1 MELKTLFQR
10 IAAAIREKEGSTG
23 AIRAAAFPERIR
35 AISAGTDTSDATAA
49 AGDILSG
56 KTAYAG
62 GEKLTGAIA
71 VQAAQTGAAQQVIPA
86 GIYLAGPQTVQGD
99 ENLSPENIRK
109 GSTLFGVEGS
119 SIEWKDYT
127 DIKGS
132 AFTTINGEF
141 ASFYITGF
149 RPMENEDG
157 TKKIQISVLLI
168 LQTKSAES
176 SKQADIYVEYV

>member
-1 MELKTLFQR
+1 MPVISISYSLISPSTAHR
-10 IAAAIREKEGSTG
+10 IAAGPSS
-23 AIRAAAFPERIR
+23 
-35 AISAGTDTSDATAA
+35 ISAGTDTSDATAA

-71 VQAAQTGAAQQVIPA
+71 VQAAQTITPGAAQQVIPA

>member
-35 AISAGTDTSDATAA
+35 AISAGTDTS
-49 AGDILSG
+49 
-56 KTAYAG
+56 YAG

-71 VQAAQTGAAQQVIPA
+71 VQAAQTITPGAAQQVIPA

>member
-1 MELKTLFQR
+1 M
-10 IAAAIREKEGSTG
+10 
-23 AIRAAAFPERIR
+23 
-35 AISAGTDTSDATAA
+35 
-49 AGDILSG
+49 
-56 KTAYAG
+56 
-62 GEKLTGAIA
+62 
-71 VQAAQTGAAQQVIPA
+71 
-86 GIYLAGPQTVQGD
+86 
-99 ENLSPENIRK
+99 
-109 GSTLFGVEGS
+109 
-119 SIEWKDYT
+119 DYT